1 MSETERRYFRCPFCD
16 QLGSVPLDVLDK
28 ALSETP
34 FVRINCTNCQG
45 RFPLDQP
52 QAQVQADSL
61 IEETAAASSNDDALL
76 GDRNEPGADTANKD
90 EAEETAE
97 GNLPDWLSQPE
108 PKDPIM
114 PDDQPVQADIRD
126 DIEDDSEADRQPNV
140 EAIENAIAAMQAIE
154 PPSDGA
160 PSEATQPSVAP
171 PAATTPAPQADDVPN
186 EAPITEEPSPDDLVD
201 ESAALLNDML
211 GASDQPSATAEPED
225 MAEPDNTAEPNN
237 MAASAMMEAQ
247 TEDLRPR
254 EAANAMAT
262 QSADK
267 PPVDAPSLDGSGA
280 DAPHGLVSLA
290 MLLAAAGFFIAGVM
304 LLRG

>member
-61 IEETAAASSNDDALL
+61 IEETAAASSYDDALL
-76 GDRNEPGADTANKD
+76 GDRNEPGADTTNKD

-97 GNLPDWLSQPE
+97 GSLPDWLSQLE

-114 PDDQPVQADIRD
+114 PDDQTVQADIRD
-126 DIEDDSEADRQPNV
+126 DIEDDSEADHQPNV

-160 PSEATQPSVAP
+160 PSEATQPSDAP
-171 PAATTPAPQADDVPN
+171 PAATTPAPQADAVPN
-186 EAPITEEPSPDDLVD
+186 EAPSPDETSLDDLVD

-211 GASDQPSATAEPED
+211 GASDQPSAAAEPED
-225 MAEPDNTAEPNN
+225 MA
-237 MAASAMMEAQ
+237 ASDLMEAQ

>member
-1 MSETERRYFRCPFCD
+1 MSETERRFFRCPFCD

-61 IEETAAASSNDDALL
+61 IEQTAAASSYDDALL
-76 GDRNEPGADTANKD
+76 GDRNEPGADTTNKD

-97 GNLPDWLSQPE
+97 GSLPDWLSQLE

-114 PDDQPVQADIRD
+114 PDDQTVQADIRD
-126 DIEDDSEADRQPNV
+126 DNEDDSEADRQPNV

-154 PPSDGA
+154 PPTDGA
-160 PSEATQPSVAP
+160 PSETTQPSDAP
-171 PAATTPAPQADDVPN
+171 SAATTAGPQADDVPN
-186 EAPITEEPSPDDLVD
+186 EAPSPDETSPEEASPDDLVD

-211 GASDQPSATAEPED
+211 GASDQPSAAAEPED
-225 MAEPDNTAEPNN
+225 MA
-237 MAASAMMEAQ
+237 ASDLMEAQ

-254 EAANAMAT
+254 EAANAIAT

>member
-1 MSETERRYFRCPFCD
+1 MKFQSVRRFANRNLSPRRMALVVGLFMIS
-16 QLGSVPLDVLDK
+16 LPLSASYV
-28 ALSETP
+28 TY
-34 FVRINCTNCQG
+34 G
-45 RFPLDQP
+45 R
-52 QAQVQADSL
+52 
-61 IEETAAASSNDDALL
+61 
-76 GDRNEPGADTANKD
+76 GADTTNKD
-90 EAEETAE
+90 EAEEAAE
-97 GNLPDWLSQPE
+97 GSLPDWLSQPE

-126 DIEDDSEADRQPNV
+126 DIEDDREADRQPNV

-225 MAEPDNTAEPNN
+225 MAEPDNTA
-237 MAASAMMEAQ
+237 ASAMMEAK
-247 TEDLRPR
+247 TKDLRPR

-267 PPVDAPSLDGSGA
+267 PPVDAPSFDGSGA